1 MSLKNRTALVT
12 GAGQGIGKACAE
24 VFAAKGARLIL
35 LDKNKKTLPHVV
47 RELKA
52 AGTEVDHR
60 IIDLTRTQSLVRVID
75 EILSESR
82 VDILVNNAGFD
93 RPGITAK
100 IDRNDYNAVLS
111 IHLGVPF
118 LLSKLLLPHMR
129 ANRWGRIVNI
139 SSIYGLMGAKGEVA
153 YAAAKAGVLGLTK
166 TLAREGGRDGVT
178 VNAVVPG
185 MIRTPPIMRMPE
197 KYRDPII
204 AESILGRIGEPEE
217 VARVVAFLSSEDA
230 SYITATEI
238 KVSGGWGA

>member
-60 IIDLTRTQSLVRVID
+60 IIDLTRTQPLVRVID

-166 TLAREGGRDGVT
+166 TLAREGGSFQR
-178 VNAVVPG
+178 
-185 MIRTPPIMRMPE
+185 
-197 KYRDPII
+197 
-204 AESILGRIGEPEE
+204 S
-217 VARVVAFLSSEDA
+217 
-230 SYITATEI
+230 
-238 KVSGGWGA
+238 